1 MNYIEFTE
9 EVVRKYAPIIAEDL
23 GITLPEITV
32 SKDKSNKGRYGE
44 TRYTILRNEIF
55 PKCENANVTI
65 FPNMLLRRPNV
76 KFGLIGYIAGYLPTK
91 IPKVFEAMII
101 EILAH
106 ELRHI
111 YQLQKETLLFTYA
124 SGSSYLETDAD
135 KYALEYLKK
144 INHKGALIGK
154 ILTLI
159 MIYIITFVP
168 TFAISKLLISRLL
181 LISKLLLYI
190 IKYFAGGR

>member
-9 EVVRKYAPIIAEDL
+9 EVVRKYAPMIAEDL

-32 SKDKSNKGRYGE
+32 SKDKSDKGQYGE
-44 TRYTILRNEIF
+44 TRYTILHIGIF
-55 PKCENANVTI
+55 SKCENANVTI
-65 FPNMLLRRPNV
+65 FPNMLFRRPNV
-76 KFGLIGYIAGYLPTK
+76 KLLTK
-91 IPKVFEAMII
+91 IPKVFEAMIVG
-101 EILAH
+101 ILAH

-135 KYALEYLKK
+135 KYASEYLKK
-144 INHKGALIGK
+144 INHKGVLIGK
-154 ILTLI
+154 MLTFI
-159 MIYIITFVP
+159 MIYIITFVS
-168 TFAISKLLISRLL
+168 TFA
-181 LISKLLLYI
+181 ISKLLLYI

>member
-9 EVVRKYAPIIAEDL
+9 EVIRKYAPIIAEDL

-32 SKDKSNKGRYGE
+32 SKDKSDKGQYGE

-65 FPNMLLRRPNV
+65 FPNMLLRRPLNV
-76 KFGLIGYIAGYLPTK
+76 KFGLIDYIAGYLLTK

-124 SGSSYLETDAD
+124 SGSSYLETDAE

-154 ILTLI
+154 MLTFI

-168 TFAISKLLISRLL
+168 TFAISKLLLH
-181 LISKLLLYI
+181 I